1 MIDVMDWIKILL
13 AALGLF
19 FAIAVIFWVIGIIST
34 ILWYLFWIAVL
45 GAIGYGGYKLFL
57 DKGEET
63 ARLEDKTPVGI
74 SGMDSID
81 RELEEIKRKYL
92 PK

>member
-1 MIDVMDWIKILL
+1 MDWIKIIL

-19 FAIAVIFWVIGIIST
+19 FAIAIIFWLIGIVSAL
-34 ILWYLFWIAVL
+34 LWYVFWIAVL

-57 DKGEET
+57 DKEKET
-63 ARLEDKTPVGI
+63 ARLEEKTPVGI
-74 SGMDSID
+74 SEMKNVD
-81 RELEEIKRKYL
+81 RELEEYKRKYL